1 MGVIF
6 LMSTLTL
13 GGGIANVNACQLEG
27 VGGKNEANFGQ
38 RKLWTAPKQ
47 LENIDI
53 TNLITTK

>member
-13 GGGIANVNACQLEG
+13 GGGIANVNACQLEW

-38 RKLWTAPKQ
+38 RKL
-47 LENIDI
+47 
-53 TNLITTK
+53 